1 METTHISVY
10 WKYYDVC
17 LYYRLYTKML
27 RIYLFSIFTSKT
39 PWDLIALTPVG
50 LIWHNHDVCE
60 TKIPKNGIPDE

>member
-1 METTHISVY
+1 
-10 WKYYDVC
+10 
-17 LYYRLYTKML
+17 ML
-27 RIYLFSIFTSKT
+27 RIYLFRIFTSKT